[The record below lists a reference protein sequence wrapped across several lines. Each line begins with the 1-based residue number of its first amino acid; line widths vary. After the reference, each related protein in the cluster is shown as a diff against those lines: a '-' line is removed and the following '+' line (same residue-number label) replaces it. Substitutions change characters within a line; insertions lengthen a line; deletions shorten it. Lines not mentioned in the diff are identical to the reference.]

1 MKTSDRKTFI
11 AIAAVLGI
19 ALAASIIM
27 AAAWISST
35 YREKQEKFASDIES
49 ALSQAK
55 HAESESRFK
64 KNGYHVNV
72 AQIGEDTSGMPLTYP
87 ENFISLDIKDIADV
101 SVFKFYSYRKPVEA
115 IFGMENP
122 VDTLAG
128 FVTNRFLLT
137 FYNALDKMN
146 IPEQDYGFTIT
157 LHDGTD
163 TVFHNAVS
171 TDRPAVFS
179 TIIYDINPPLECR
192 VETEDP
198 GKTFLKQMSGIII
211 SVTLIAIILC
221 LSYIYLL
228 RTVFRQKSLEKM
240 REDFTHNITHELKTP
255 IATASAATEALLGY
269 PAGDSQEKRDK
280 YLNIVNDKLKELSS
294 MVERILEMTASEDR
308 ELPSGT
314 EECSLQEI
322 LHSLCMELRLKY
334 PQAVVSENV
343 PSGQATV
350 PADRFHLSNAI
361 ANILDNAAKYV
372 SGTPRI
378 EVSLET
384 DGHKAYITVKDN
396 GIGIPKSEREK
407 IFGKYYR
414 ITEGDV
420 RNTRGFGIG
429 LYYSRSVI
437 SGLGGSI
444 TVSAPEEGGSI
455 FKITLPCRTTEK

>member
-1 MKTSDRKTFI
+1 MKTPYRKTFI
-11 AIAAVLGI
+11 AIAVVLGI

-35 YREKQEKFASDIES
+35 YREKQEKFASDIKS

-55 HAESESRFK
+55 YAESKSRSK
-64 KNGYHVNV
+64 KNGYQVNV

-87 ENFISLDIKDIADV
+87 ENFFTLDTKDIADV
-101 SVFKFYSYRKPVEA
+101 SVFKFYSYRKQVEA

-122 VDTLAG
+122 VDTLTG

-146 IPEQDYGFTIT
+146 IPAQDYGFTIS

-163 TVFHNAVS
+163 TVFHNTVS
-171 TDRPAVFS
+171 TDRPAIFS

-198 GKTFLKQMSGIII
+198 GKTFLRQMSGIII
-211 SVTLIAIILC
+211 SITLIAIILC

-255 IATASAATEALLGY
+255 IATASAATEALLDY

-334 PQAVVSENV
+334 PQAIVSENV

-350 PADRFHLSNAI
+350 PAGRFHLSNAI

-384 DGHKAYITVKDN
+384 DGPKAYVTVKDN
-396 GIGIPKSEREK
+396 GIGIPKNEREK

-444 TVSAPEEGGSI
+444 TVSAPEEGGSV
-455 FKITLPCRTTEK
+455 FKIALPCRTAEK